1 MPVLLSAWDEM
12 NRLVFEH
19 ESPVVAADPNRADI
33 ACFVGFIAKRKTPAP
48 AHVMGWLREQGWTSP
63 ALKRPN
69 VDDLLDVPVPIETW
83 EVFDQLFQWDQR
95 ILSDSGQVG
104 GTYMGAAVR
113 SYFAQGGRKC
123 YVVRVG
129 DPWIFTPPSPEGIDH
144 DPEEVA
150 QIARCLR
157 VMNVTRMIP
166 GFQLPGH
173 CFSVLSKV
181 TTEVNAGR
189 SQTELSPADRS
200 TWHGI
205 GHLFGLPEVSFL
217 CLPDLVDAVRVED
230 KPVEPVSFHSSAK
243 EVFVEC
249 SERAAPEPGDRGARF
264 FRAPRCDLQGYRDW
278 ATALNIA
285 ASLIARYRR
294 EVQLLAAIPI
304 PEAGSDVE
312 RDIYEFLAGANN
324 GSLAGD
330 LESSLT
336 GLSSAFVQLAYPWVR
351 TLGSSDLP
359 EGLESPDAVLAGI
372 LARNALTRGAFHSAA
387 SLHLAD
393 VYDVSPPLRRAS
405 MWKSH
410 RASGGRSQPGRSL
423 IERVSLFG
431 RDPDGLRLLSDVT
444 TSLNESYRPAGVNRL
459 VSSIVRAARRLGEE
473 SIFEPSGEE
482 LWARL
487 CDRLNILLSGLY
499 VDGALRGESEA
510 DAFQVR
516 CDRSTMSQNDID
528 NGRVVAEI
536 RFQAAV
542 PIEVIT
548 IVLALDESGQ
558 VSLVSTRAVD
568 ETKEEA
574 A

>member
-1 MPVLLSAWDEM
+1 M
-12 NRLVFEH
+12 NRLIFEQ

-33 ACFVGFIAKRKTPAP
+33 ACFVGFIAKRKTAAP
-48 AHVMGWLREQGWTSP
+48 AHVTRWLHEQGWNSA
-63 ALKRPN
+63 ALNRPN
-69 VDDLLDVPVPIETW
+69 VDELFDVPVPIETW
-83 EVFDQLFQWDQR
+83 EVFDQLFEWDRR
-95 ILSDSGQVG
+95 ILGDNRGVG

-129 DPWIFTPPSPEGIDH
+129 DPWVYSPPAPKDIN
-144 DPEEVA
+144 DPLEAA
-150 QIARCLR
+150 QIARCSR
-157 VMNVTRMIP
+157 VMSIGKLIP
-166 GFQLPGH
+166 GFQLPAY
-173 CFSVLSKV
+173 CFPILSKLAP
-181 TTEVNAGR
+181 EVDSRRNP
-189 SQTELSPADRS
+189 TELSPADRS
-200 TWHGI
+200 SWHGI

-230 KPVEPVSFHSSAK
+230 KPLEPVSFLTKAP

-249 SERAAPEPGDRGARF
+249 SERVTPEPRDRGAKF
-264 FRAPRCDLQGYRDW
+264 FRAPRCDEQGYRDW
-278 ATALNIA
+278 ATALNVA
-285 ASLIARYRR
+285 AKLIARYRR
-294 EVQLLAAIPI
+294 EVQLVAAIPI
-304 PEAGSDVE
+304 PEPGSEME
-312 RDIYEFLAGANN
+312 RDLYEFLAGTNN
-324 GSLAGD
+324 QSLAGN

-351 TLGSSDLP
+351 TPGSADLP

-405 MWKSH
+405 MWQLHSI
-410 RASGGRSQPGRSL
+410 SGAWRQPDRSL

-431 RDPDGLRLLSDVT
+431 PTPAGLRLLSDVT
-444 TSLNESYRPAGVNRL
+444 TSIGESYRPAGINRL
-459 VSSIVRAARRLGEE
+459 VSAIVRAARRLGEE
-473 SIFEPSGEE
+473 STFEPSGEA
-482 LWARL
+482 LWTRL
-487 CDRLNILLSGLY
+487 RDRLNILLSGLFAE
-499 VDGALRGESEA
+499 GALRGESEVA
-510 DAFQVR
+510 AFQVR

-528 NGRVVAEI
+528 NGRVIAEI
-536 RFQAAV
+536 RFQAAA
-542 PIEVIT
+542 PIEIIT

-558 VSLVSTRAVD
+558 VSLVSARPDD

>member
-1 MPVLLSAWDEM
+1 M

-33 ACFVGFIAKRKTPAP
+33 TCFVGFIAKRKTAVPAN
-48 AHVMGWLREQGWTSP
+48 VTRWLREQGWKSA
-63 ALKRPN
+63 ALNRSN
-69 VDDLLDVPVPIETW
+69 VDELFDVPVPIETW
-83 EVFDQLFQWDQR
+83 EVFDQLFEWDRR
-95 ILSDSGQVG
+95 ILSDNRGVG

-129 DPWIFTPPSPEGIDH
+129 DPWVFTPPSPEGIN
-144 DPEEVA
+144 DPLEAA
-150 QIARCLR
+150 QIARCSR
-157 VMNVTRMIP
+157 VMNIRKLIP
-166 GFQLPGH
+166 GFQLPAY
-173 CFSVLSKV
+173 CFPVLSKV
-181 TTEVNAGR
+181 ALEVDSGR
-189 SQTELSPADRS
+189 NPTELSPADRS
-200 TWHGI
+200 SWHGI

-217 CLPDLVDAVRVED
+217 CLPDLVDAVRIED
-230 KPVEPVSFHSSAK
+230 KPLEPVSFPTKAP

-249 SERAAPEPGDRGARF
+249 SERVAPEPGDRGAKF
-264 FRAPRCDLQGYRDW
+264 FRAPRCDEQGYRDW
-278 ATALNIA
+278 ATALNVA
-285 ASLIARYRR
+285 AKLIARQRR

-304 PEAGSDVE
+304 PEPGSEME
-312 RDIYEFLAGANN
+312 RDMYEFLAGTNN
-324 GSLAGD
+324 QSLAGD

-351 TLGSSDLP
+351 TPGSADLP

-372 LARNALTRGAFHSAA
+372 LARNALTRGSFHSAA

-405 MWKSH
+405 MWQPH
-410 RASGGRSQPGRSL
+410 RASGARGQPDRSL

-431 RDPDGLRLLSDVT
+431 RAPDGLRLLSDVT
-444 TSLNESYRPAGVNRL
+444 TSLKESYRPASVNRL

-473 SIFEPSGEE
+473 STFEPSGEA

-487 CDRLNILLSGLY
+487 RDRLNILLSGLFI
-499 VDGALRGESEA
+499 DGALRGESEA

-528 NGRVVAEI
+528 NGRVIAEI
-536 RFQAAV
+536 RFQAAA
-542 PIEVIT
+542 PIELIT

-558 VSLVSTRAVD
+558 VSLVSARPDD
-568 ETKEEA
+568 EREEEA